1 MRAGTLRHRI
11 TIQKPSTSA
20 TTDAVGEPTTP
31 WVDVVTDYPA
41 QVAPVSTGERHVA
54 AQNHMAISHRVTVRY
69 CAEIGAVDNSWRV
82 VFEGRYLPI
91 EGVRNLDERNRTLEL
106 VCIEGPREE

>member
-1 MRAGTLRHRI
+1 MQAGKLRHRI
-11 TIQKPSTSA
+11 TIQKPSTS
-20 TTDAVGEPTTP
+20 TTRDAVGEPTTP

-41 QVAPVSTGERHVA
+41 GVAPVSTGERHVA

-69 CAEIGAVDNSWRV
+69 CTDIAAIDNSWRV